1 MRYFLII
8 IVSCLHNFSLNA
20 QTDTSYSQRELIY
33 GRKDGMALTLVMLT
47 PAGEKNGKAIISL
60 VSGGWH
66 AQEEWI
72 PY

>member
-1 MRYFLII
+1 
-8 IVSCLHNFSLNA
+8 
-20 QTDTSYSQRELIY
+20 
-33 GRKDGMALTLVMLT
+33 MALTLVMLT